1 MASGAVNQV
10 QLVLVQRQTV
20 DWQQLSDAAF
30 REQSQRFCALWGKPA
45 DYVWQ
50 LFQLWN
56 QTFSVDYRVVRQQ
69 LKDLSLQNSR
79 QAKNSVFVPYRD
91 YKNIPQQAG
100 YYLFLDDDDWVD
112 PQISAH
118 LQSHLNSF
126 SSPPPL
132 LLWRSANIGSP
143 NQEHVVFVWGM
154 NGRCMTNNYAV
165 HSSYLQPFSKI
176 SEVLQHKD
184 AEKLFNPHLNPLPEG
199 EENRVPHL
207 DCALTVSN
215 KSPIS
220 SVSLDR
226 GLNGEMNSK
235 KLIKLVENYLE
246 RMHQVK
252 DSELVYMPWTKE
264 YLEKTILIFEKVIAG
279 IR

>member
-1 MASGAVNQV
+1 MKGPAHCHIT
-10 QLVLVQRQTV
+10 LVQRQTV
-20 DWQQLSDAAF
+20 DWASLTDEKFQQ
-30 REQSQRFCALWGKPA
+30 QSRDFCALWGKPA

-56 QTFSVDYRVVRQQ
+56 KTFAVDYRAVRQK
-69 LKDLSLQNSR
+69 LKDLSLQNFK
-79 QAKNSVFVPYRD
+79 QAQNTCFVPYQG
-91 YKNIPQQAG
+91 YQNIHQSEG

-112 PQISAH
+112 PQIVMH
-118 LQSHLNSF
+118 LF
-126 SSPPPL
+126 SLLETCQNVPPL

-165 HSSYLQPFSKI
+165 HSSYLNPFSKI
-176 SEVLQHKD
+176 KDVLQHKD
-184 AEKLFNPHLNPLPEG
+184 AEKLFGEG
-199 EENRVPHL
+199 IKIPHL

-226 GLNGEMNSK
+226 GLNGDLSSE
-235 KLIKLVENYLE
+235 KLVGLVENYLK
-246 RMHQVK
+246 RMHQVQE
-252 DSELVYMPWTKE
+252 SELVYMPWSRPLINE
-264 YLEKTILIFEKVIAG
+264 TIAIFDRVLNS
-279 IR
+279 RR